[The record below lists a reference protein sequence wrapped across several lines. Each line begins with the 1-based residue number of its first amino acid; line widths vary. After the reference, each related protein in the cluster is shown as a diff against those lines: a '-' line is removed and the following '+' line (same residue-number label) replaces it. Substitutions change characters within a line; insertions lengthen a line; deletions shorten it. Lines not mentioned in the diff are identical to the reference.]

1 MTVILRRFAFWAA
14 TVVFPLPL
22 VLVYDV
28 SAREPDM
35 LKFPI
40 VLGLTAYSWWLL
52 AVLLSL
58 RPPWL
63 ERVVGLPAL
72 YGLHGMLGV
81 LAVVLAHLHRTS
93 LYAGEALAV
102 LLGNW
107 SFWIALG
114 VLCWSVFF
122 MSGWL
127 VDRIAV
133 LLRAKRLLEPV
144 VRHQVSVWVHRLN
157 LAVIA
162 MIWLHAHLLVRVNQY
177 FWFMTLLDV
186 YTLTVLGLYVWK
198 KWIAP
203 DGYRVGVVVGN
214 AALGST
220 SRELTVRLD
229 RPATTLRPGDFFFT
243 RVEAGGRAH
252 RDWHPFSVTG
262 VDQTSLTFTIRQN
275 GDHTRRLATLPEGS
289 RIRFEGPFGR
299 FGEAAHRYDDALPLV
314 LIGMGAGIAP
324 LMSLLEAHHA
334 TRHVHLLWSVRR
346 DTDAY
351 FRTQLEE
358 RAAESGGRLAVTIRV
373 GRFREDDLV
382 SAVPP
387 SAMQSGAFFVVGPNP
402 AVLANQRMLRR
413 LGVPARRIHH
423 ERVTM

>member
-1 MTVILRRFAFWAA
+1 MTVFLRRLGFWAA

-22 VLVYDV
+22 VIVYDM

-58 RPPWL
+58 RPTWL
-63 ERVVGLPAL
+63 ERVVGLPAV

-81 LAVVLAHLHRTS
+81 LAVVLAHFHRTS

-102 LLGNW
+102 LLGDW

-127 VDRIAV
+127 VDRVAL
-133 LLRAKRLLEPV
+133 LLRAKRLVEPV

-177 FWFMTLLDV
+177 FWFMTLLDA
-186 YTLTVLGLYVWK
+186 YTIAVLGLYVWK

-203 DGYRVGVVVGN
+203 DGYLVGVVVAN
-214 AALGST
+214 TTLGSS
-220 SRELTVRLD
+220 SRELTVRLE

-243 RVEAGGRAH
+243 RVETPGVAH

-262 VDQTSLTFTIRQN
+262 VDQSTLTFTIRQN
-275 GDHTRRLATLPEGS
+275 GDHTNRLADLAAGA
-289 RIRFEGPFGR
+289 RLRFEGPFGR
-299 FGEAAHRYDDALPLV
+299 FGQTADRHHADHPLV
-314 LIGMGAGIAP
+314 LIGMGAGVAP
-324 LMSLLEAHHA
+324 LMSLLEAHHT
-334 TRHVHLLWSVRR
+334 TRPVHLLWSVRR
-346 DTDAY
+346 EADAY
-351 FRTQLEE
+351 FRDHLAE
-358 RAAESGGRLAVTIRV
+358 RVAASDGRLSVTIRV
-373 GRFREDDLV
+373 GRFRREDLA
-382 SAVPP
+382 STIPRPAV
-387 SAMQSGAFFVVGPNP
+387 QSGAFFVVGPNP

-413 LGVPARRIHH
+413 LGVPARRIHQ
-423 ERVTM
+423 ERLTM